1 MEENVKGDR
10 LHLTM
15 LHIRCED
22 VYLWYQIKS
31 NYMNLGYS
39 PKDLAFDEEAQGKL
53 VSGIKKLSK
62 AVKSTLGPSGNTV
75 LIESPNHTHGLTV
88 TKDGVTVAK
97 SIDLIDPIENL
108 AVKIVKQAA
117 DRTATEAGDGTT
129 TSIVLT
135 ESLILNGLDHLNA
148 NPSLNRTELLRSLV
162 EVSDLV
168 VEKLKQNGK
177 KLTNAMLTDVAT
189 ISANNDKNIG
199 GIIAG
204 VYKEV
209 GKTGIVTVERSQST
223 ETYAE
228 TTLGLKIDRGYLSP
242 LFINDQ
248 KKDECVYED
257 VMVLVADME
266 ISNILQLELVLKP
279 IIQENKKILLIAPC
293 NVNVVN
299 TLAANVMKNNL
310 KIVAIQPPSFGYK
323 QHELMQDIA
332 VSVGA
337 TYYSEKTG
345 DDLSLINYS
354 DLGHAAKVIVSSDKT
369 ILIKSSSRSKQSEI
383 DQRVEQLWQS
393 HAQAAKK
400 ADKDFLLE
408 RIASLTGGIGVI
420 YVGGNT
426 DLEQKELYDRVDD
439 AVCAVRSALEEGILP
454 GSGRALH
461 HIATQDTMFSSI
473 VPHSAEKLAAIHIL
487 KQSLQAPLNQILTN
501 AGISVHSV
509 YDDVTE
515 FNMGYNL
522 KTGSHGDLIKMGVVD
537 PLKVTRCALQNA
549 ISVAVTILSTNAIV
563 TMARVYEPQP

>member
-1 MEENVKGDR
+1 
-10 LHLTM
+10 
-15 LHIRCED
+15 
-22 VYLWYQIKS
+22 
-31 NYMNLGYS
+31 MNPGYS
-39 PKDLAFDEEAQGKL
+39 PKELAFDYEGRAKL
-53 VSGIKKLSK
+53 VSGIKKLSR

-97 SIDLIDPIENL
+97 SVDLIDPIENL

-135 ESLILNGLDHLNA
+135 EAIIMGGLQELTN
-148 NPSLNRTELLRSLV
+148 NPSLNRTELLRALV
-162 EVSDLV
+162 EVSDYV
-168 VEKLKQNGK
+168 VDKLKKSGK
-177 KLTNAMLTDVAT
+177 KLTNSMLLDVAT
-189 ISANNDKNIG
+189 ISANNDKSIG
-199 GIIAG
+199 QIIAE
-204 VYKEV
+204 VYKDV
-209 GKTGIVTVERSQST
+209 GKSGIVTVERSQTT

-293 NVNVVN
+293 NTNVVN

-383 DQRVEQLWQS
+383 DQRVEQLWQA
-393 HAQAAKK
+393 HAQATKK

-454 GSGRALH
+454 GAGRALH
-461 HIATQDTMFSSI
+461 HIATQDPMFVEI
-473 VPHSAEKLAAIHIL
+473 MPYKAEKQAAINIL
-487 KQSLQAPLNQILTN
+487 AEALQAPLSQILDN
-501 AGISVHSV
+501 AGVSACDV
-509 YDDVTE
+509 YANHID
-515 FNMGYNL
+515 FNLGYNL
-522 KTGSHGDLIKMGVVD
+522 KTGEHGDLIKMGVID

-563 TMARVYEPQP
+563 TMARVYEQQ

>member
-1 MEENVKGDR
+1 
-10 LHLTM
+10 
-15 LHIRCED
+15 
-22 VYLWYQIKS
+22 
-31 NYMNLGYS
+31 MNLGYS

-209 GKTGIVTVERSQST
+209 GKSGIVTVERSQST

-383 DQRVEQLWQS
+383 DQRVEQLWDA
-393 HAQAAKK
+393 HAQATKK

-487 KQSLQAPLNQILTN
+487 KQSLQAPLIQILTN

-563 TMARVYEPQP
+563 TMARVYEPQQ